1 MKNTATV
8 VTTLVGLML
17 CGTAALATPVAS
29 TALFFVAGASLVG
42 ATAATILSTR
52 RVFGRRGADPRVW
65 LELAA
70 VPIAGFWVLLAFLQ
84 TLTAAWWSARA
95 MLTVDVMAAGAW
107 ATVATIAAAVGR
119 AAAVTTERDQADAI
133 DRRAR
138 VAAAARKALA
148 VAAPPTPLRV
158 RIAHVLASVADCPPA
173 LDADPIAVEDLE
185 TDLGRLRE
193 AIVAGDDE
201 ATEDLMARIER
212 ETATAR

>member
-65 LELAA
+65 LALAA

-107 ATVATIAAAVGR
+107 ATVATIAAAAGR
-119 AAAVTTERDQADAI
+119 AAVTTERDQADAI